1 MPLLGY
7 DIFFIL
13 LALKD
18 IKKAIKLKKTNKG
31 LKSHLKA
38 RKPKFKNLII
48 LGEESKNELKISQI
62 VGKRSSLKKSKQ
74 SQLQYD
80 KEYDLMHL
88 DLDCTW
94 NRCLFPKRS
103 TKVY

>member
-74 SQLQYD
+74 SHFFQ
-80 KEYDLMHL
+80 
-88 DLDCTW
+88 W
-94 NRCLFPKRS
+94 P
-103 TKVY
+103 

>member
-48 LGEESKNELKISQI
+48 LGEESKNEEPKERKILL
-62 VGKRSSLKKSKQ
+62 RCA
-74 SQLQYD
+74 
-80 KEYDLMHL
+80 
-88 DLDCTW
+88 DLD
-94 NRCLFPKRS
+94 
-103 TKVY
+103 